1 MNVHNQ
7 SGRLWLLAE
16 KTPALENLYN
26 ELAQIAQ
33 EMGFEAYPY
42 ASSDWLPHIKIV
54 DLPENTTPQIKD
66 PTFGTGEG
74 ISFTIR
80 SFEWTVQKGAER
92 WDLLDQFPFAQ

>member
-7 SGRLWLLAE
+7 NGRLWLLAE
-16 KTPALENLYN
+16 KTPALEKLYN
-26 ELAQIAQ
+26 EIARIAQ

-54 DLPENTTPQIKD
+54 ELPENTTPQIKD

-80 SFEWTVQKGAER
+80 SFEWTVQKDVER
-92 WDLLDQFPFAQ
+92 WDLLDQFSFGQ